1 MGSVCAARLNTVRKE
16 PQMTVLSE
24 RIRAHVR
31 VGAGV
36 AIIANFYVCKN
47 VIGLCGAACVCVWG
61 GSGGKRVFAPFGIRD
76 IYHLG
81 WQSVI
86 GSTGQRWVGEG
97 VECVYVGEGQGA
109 VEWGHAEG
117 L

>member
-61 GSGGKRVFAPFGIRD
+61 G
-76 IYHLG
+76 
-81 WQSVI
+81 
-86 GSTGQRWVGEG
+86 E
-97 VECVYVGEGQGA
+97 
-109 VEWGHAEG
+109 
-117 L
+117 